1 MPIAEAQSK
10 LVAAELT
17 GGYALPPPREM
28 RLRTEADEERIR
40 KRYVASPRH
49 TMQIDYD
56 EYLETLAV
64 ERRRGRTRAR
74 R

>member
-1 MPIAEAQSK
+1 
-10 LVAAELT
+10 
-17 GGYALPPPREM
+17 M
-28 RLRTEADEERIR
+28 RARTEADEERIK

-56 EYLETLAV
+56 EYLETLAT
-64 ERRRGRTRAR
+64 ERRRGQKRAR

>member
-17 GGYALPPPREM
+17 GGYALPPAREM
-28 RLRTEADEERIR
+28 RARTEADEERTK

-56 EYLETLAV
+56 EYLETLAA
-64 ERRRGRTRAR
+64 EQRRGQKRAR